1 MRVLVVEDEAALR
14 DTLKSRLIEAGF
26 SVDVACDGNEAL
38 FAGQEYPL
46 DVAVVDLGL
55 PGLPG
60 LEVIRRLRA
69 ARKTYPI
76 LILTARDNWQDKVE
90 GLQAGADDYVAKPF
104 HFEEVLAR
112 LQALLRR
119 AGGWATP
126 LLRCGPIVLDT
137 RAQTIAVDGAAVELT
152 TFEYR
157 ILEHLM
163 LRAGD
168 VISKTELTERLY
180 DQDFERDSN
189 VIEVLVGRLR
199 RKLDPEDRLH
209 PIETLRGR
217 GYRFAAAARHRL
229 LGRTAARAQSVHSL
243 SRRLLVSVS
252 VPLALFF
259 GVMMLVLDTGFRAAV
274 RALGAGSA
282 RFGDGGA
289 DRGRRAAAGRRL
301 RADAERAR
309 SAPGHAALGCVRRD
323 PLAAAPVALALHGRA
338 GRGLRP
344 AAAAH
349 RAHARLRHLRSRARG
364 DREPRHPVRGR
375 SQRHARTDV
384 QRGGLAEPVRG
395 AAVATSGGNWSAG
408 SSA

>member
-14 DTLKSRLIEAGF
+14 ETLRTRLVDAGF
-26 SVDVACDGNEAL
+26 TVDLAVDGNEGL
-38 FAGQEYPL
+38 FAGSEYPL
-46 DVAVVDLGL
+46 DVAIIDLGL
-55 PGLPG
+55 PGLAG

-112 LQALLRR
+112 VQALLRR
-119 AGGWATP
+119 SGGWASP
-126 LLRCGPIVLDT
+126 LLRCGPVELDT
-137 RAQTIAVDGAAVELT
+137 RAQTVRVGGTPVELT

-199 RKLDPEDRLH
+199 RKLDPGEELH

-217 GYRFAAAARHRL
+217 GYRFAL
-229 LGRTAARAQSVHSL
+229 
-243 SRRLLVSVS
+243 
-252 VPLALFF
+252 P
-259 GVMMLVLDTGFRAAV
+259 
-274 RALGAGSA
+274 
-282 RFGDGGA
+282 
-289 DRGRRAAAGRRL
+289 
-301 RADAERAR
+301 
-309 SAPGHAALGCVRRD
+309 RD
-323 PLAAAPVALALHGRA
+323 P
-338 GRGLRP
+338 
-344 AAAAH
+344 
-349 RAHARLRHLRSRARG
+349 
-364 DREPRHPVRGR
+364 
-375 SQRHARTDV
+375 
-384 QRGGLAEPVRG
+384 
-395 AAVATSGGNWSAG
+395 TS
-408 SSA
+408 